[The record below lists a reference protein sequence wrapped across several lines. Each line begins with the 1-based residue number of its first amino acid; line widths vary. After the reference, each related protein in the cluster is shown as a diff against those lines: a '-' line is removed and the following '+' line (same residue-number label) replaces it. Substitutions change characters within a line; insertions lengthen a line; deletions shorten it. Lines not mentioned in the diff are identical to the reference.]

1 MGGRTSGSALRG
13 PKGWS
18 AAGRTGASEPFKPGR
33 APRRDS
39 GVRPSP
45 LRPPPENPLWR
56 ACLFLPPPTSQR
68 RLMRQRA
75 GGISPKMLLLP
86 GASGD
91 IFNFVWFLLFPRITV
106 AGADGGGSGRVDGEG
121 GARFALGFSDS
132 RPPSS
137 ARQSGCW
144 REAPAVNFSCVAGIS
159 GSHSFSVRLVPAL
172 FPDVRQGQVHCRRS
186 PNAFAYSTN
195 TCRGPTMCQALSRAS
210 GTRQ

>member
-1 MGGRTSGSALRG
+1 MGGGEGASRAAFPTRGLGGALWTSWWGCPTDACRLGATQTGQGVRQPQNGTAGVGGRTTGSALRG

-18 AAGRTGASEPFKPGR
+18 AAGRTGASEPFKPGGV
-33 APRRDS
+33 PHRDS

-75 GGISPKMLLLP
+75 GGISPKTLLLP

-106 AGADGGGSGRVDGEG
+106 AGADGGESGRVDGEG
-121 GARFALGFSDS
+121 GGPV
-132 RPPSS
+132 RPWVLRLPSS
-137 ARQSGCW
+137 VLCAAERLLEGG
-144 REAPAVNFSCVAGIS
+144 SCG
-159 GSHSFSVRLVPAL
+159 
-172 FPDVRQGQVHCRRS
+172 
-186 PNAFAYSTN
+186 
-195 TCRGPTMCQALSRAS
+195 
-210 GTRQ
+210 

>member
-1 MGGRTSGSALRG
+1 MGRRTTGSALRG

-18 AAGRTGASEPFKPGR
+18 AAGRTGASEPFKPGG

-68 RLMRQRA
+68 RLLRQRA
-75 GGISPKMLLLP
+75 GGISPKTLLLP

-106 AGADGGGSGRVDGEG
+106 AGADGGESGRVDGEG
-121 GARFALGFSDS
+121 GGPV
-132 RPPSS
+132 RPWVLRLPSS
-137 ARQSGCW
+137 VLCAAERLLEGG
-144 REAPAVNFSCVAGIS
+144 SCG
-159 GSHSFSVRLVPAL
+159 
-172 FPDVRQGQVHCRRS
+172 
-186 PNAFAYSTN
+186 
-195 TCRGPTMCQALSRAS
+195 
-210 GTRQ
+210 